1 MDMLSYIDDFFDQ
14 VYVEVAVL
22 ILMDVLSYPINETIE
37 ALETVAVLI
46 LMDVLS
52 YHFYLRKNVGATHV
66 AVVSL

>member
-1 MDMLSYIDDFFDQ
+1 MLSYIDDFFDQ
-14 VYVEVAVL
+14 VYVE
-22 ILMDVLSYPINETIE
+22 
-37 ALETVAVLI
+37 VAVLI